1 MGRCPR
7 QRILDLIKKKTNLSL
22 QREFLF
28 KIFLKHGKRCS
39 YMSDR
44 KPRML
49 GNYEVKK
56 GLDFQENRMEAL
68 KVSEEMLAVVDLKM
82 LIE

>member
-7 QRILDLIKKKTNLSL
+7 QRILDLIKKKTNFSL
-22 QREFLF
+22 QREFPF
-28 KIFLKHGKRCS
+28 KNFLKHGKRCS
-39 YMSDR
+39 YMSDKKHR
-44 KPRML
+44 IL

-56 GLDFQENRMEAL
+56 GLDFQENRMEVL
-68 KVSEEMLAVVDLKM
+68 KDSEEMPAIVDLNV